1 MVLTAEDIMSP
12 LPSILPDDISAA
24 SATKI
29 MATDHKGFVLIGD
42 SNSVVGIVTEWDLIS
57 KIMAEKRNPETVTL
71 KEIMS
76 SNINSVEEKTPT
88 RKVTVIMSRNGI
100 RRILVGKDGKYTG
113 VITSRD
119 ILRIFEDYVESV
131 ENVAGKYG
139 LL

>member
-12 LPSILPDDISAA
+12 LPSILPEDISAA

-29 MATDHKGFVLIGD
+29 MAKDHKGFVLIGEL
-42 SNSVVGIVTEWDLIS
+42 NSVVGIVTEWDLIS